1 MATDPRAR
9 HNGVDARGV
18 SHLLSSVEQKVE
30 NSILY
35 TFSTIAQALGGAF
48 ALLSTF
54 VLYRFQSLSASMQ
67 NSSTSVR
74 AIWTSPADVES
85 FDILRGLSKWRLLNQ
100 AIDAQIARHPSAL
113 NHAFDVAVSVA
124 RLHAGERLERFL
136 KWAFWLAVALTFL
149 VMSASVAIIPYA
161 HEIAEARTARFVHML
176 TVSGVVAF
184 SICLASYLLVIRAAL
199 VSNYGNTIVQQHSR
213 SLLKNS
219 S

>member
-1 MATDPRAR
+1 MATEPWAR
-9 HNGVDARGV
+9 HNGVDGEACAI
-18 SHLLSSVEQKVE
+18 SLISVEQKME

-54 VLYRFQSLSASMQ
+54 VLYRFQSLSASML
-67 NSSTSVR
+67 NSSVCLRS
-74 AIWTSPADVES
+74 IWTNPGDVES
-85 FDILRGLSKWRLLNQ
+85 FDILRGLSKWRLLNK

-124 RLHAGERLERFL
+124 RLQAGERLERFL
-136 KWAFWLAVALTFL
+136 KWAFWLAVILTFV

-161 HEIAEARTARFVHML
+161 HDIAESRTVRFVHVL
-176 TVSGVVAF
+176 TVTGVVGF

-199 VSNYGNTIVQQHSR
+199 VSNYGNSIVQQHSE

-219 S
+219 L